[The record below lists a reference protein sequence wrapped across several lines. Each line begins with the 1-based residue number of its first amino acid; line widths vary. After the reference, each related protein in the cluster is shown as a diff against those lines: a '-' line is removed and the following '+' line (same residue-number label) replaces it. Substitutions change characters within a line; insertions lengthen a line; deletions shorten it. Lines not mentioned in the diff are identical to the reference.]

1 MRSRSCPR
9 GRVDRSVHWAAV
21 NTTSS
26 SLRYVLLLVSLCCVG
41 LSACSVDVE
50 DLPITDSFVLEPG
63 PVDILWVIDNS
74 GGMSEVQSAIGDA
87 FPNLEAELSALAIDW
102 QMGILSTDM
111 SDPEHRGRM
120 IEIAGDGSVFMDPS
134 FPGVTTRF
142 AQRVRLGEEG
152 SPVERGLE
160 ASWAALSSPLG
171 THDNEGFLRDEARL
185 AIVFVSDDEDCSHE
199 GGLSTESSEACAA
212 DPAGLV
218 AVSDY
223 LVRYE
228 GLKEDP
234 LDVSVHAVV
243 ETGST
248 AESEGCGGGNPS
260 TRLVAA
266 ARSTGGLV
274 APLCG
279 ELAPTFT
286 ELGLQLTGRRSAFP
300 LSRRPDSDS
309 ISVRLETTDVL
320 GEPPTDVPRDVAMQ
334 SGWTW
339 HEGSNTVRLWGD
351 MIPPLGTS
359 VVVRYVVG
367 LGG

>member
-1 MRSRSCPR
+1 M
-9 GRVDRSVHWAAV
+9 D
-21 NTTSS
+21 
-26 SLRYVLLLVSLCCVG
+26 
-41 LSACSVDVE
+41 
-50 DLPITDSFVLEPG
+50 DLQITDSFALEPA

-74 GGMSEVQSAIGDA
+74 GTMSELQYAIGGA

-120 IEIAGDGSVFMDPS
+120 VEIAGDGSVFMDPS
-134 FPGVTTRF
+134 FSDVATRF
-142 AQRVRLGEEG
+142 ALRVRLGEDG

-160 ASWAALSSPLG
+160 ASWAALSPPLG
-171 THDNEGFLRDEARL
+171 THDHEGFLRDDARL
-185 AIVFVSDDEDCSHE
+185 AIIFVSDDEDCSHE
-199 GGLSTESSEACAA
+199 GGLTEESSEACAA

-218 AVSDY
+218 AVSEY

-228 GLKEDP
+228 GLKEDS
-234 LDVSVHAVV
+234 LDVSVHALV
-243 ETGST
+243 ETGT
-248 AESEGCGGGNPS
+248 TGEFEGCGGGNPS
-260 TRLVAA
+260 SRLVAA
-266 ARSTGGLV
+266 ARSTGGFV
-274 APLCG
+274 NPHCG
-279 ELAPTFT
+279 EMAPMFT

-309 ISVRLETTDVL
+309 ISVRLETTDVM
-320 GEPPTDVPRDVAMQ
+320 GQPPTDVPRDVAMQ

-339 HEGSNTVRLWGD
+339 HEESNTVRLWGD
-351 MIPPLGTS
+351 MVPPLGTS